1 MEKKLAKATTQL
13 EQNVQ
18 DEQLNTLIIEAIQD
32 VKGLDIV
39 KLDLTTIPDTVTKYI
54 IICHGKSTTQ
64 VGGIAKRVESLVWDN
79 IGLKPHRV
87 EGRDGRNWMVVD
99 YFSTMVHIF
108 TLDKRQLYDLEDLW
122 SDAIAT
128 YYKD

>member
-13 EQNVQ
+13 EQNTQ
-18 DEQLNTLIIEAIQD
+18 DEELNSLVIEAIQE

-39 KLDLTTIPDTVTKYI
+39 KLDLTPIPDTVTKYI
-54 IICHGKSTTQ
+54 IVCHGKSTTQ
-64 VGGIAKRVESLVWDN
+64 VGGIAKRIESLVGDKLA
-79 IGLKPHRV
+79 IKPSRV

-99 YFSTMVHIF
+99 YFSTMIHVF

-128 YYKD
+128 YYRD